1 MTFAAKFEERTRL
14 IASDLMTGR
23 VITTPADASVQAVAR
38 LMLENGIG
46 AAPVLDAAGAPIGMV
61 SDGDLL
67 GRRPEDYRREWWLE
81 LLADAASSRDIAN
94 DGHRRPIRDVMSAPL
109 IAIDPETPAPE
120 IARLLQSHRIKRLP
134 VIRDGKLVGIVSRT
148 DLLGVIEQF
157 HKIPQAKGEA
167 GAGLVRFL
175 KSLAGGAHLLME
187 ASRPPPVRRGR
198 RAGGAA
204 DTFRRGVSQQV
215 RAYEQEAI
223 DRAAAE
229 KQAARMERQ
238 REAKLILRQHVS
250 DESWRKLLD
259 HAEVAAKHGEKE
271 FLLHRFP
278 CDLCTD
284 GGRMIDVAE
293 PGWETTLRGKPAELL
308 DRWRAELKPKGLGSR
323 RGLSAMWTAFWATLA
338 CFSPGGSKAQESCDS
353 SARSRLG
360 VVVGGNENAGIGFD
374 PGKTVVDRLHAR
386 RILGDHP
393 QPSRSRSSVRRR
405 RTSPRRPWPK
415 RGSKRAA
422 PTPGNSISASIAAR
436 ISASDFGAASRGS
449 AR

>member
-175 KSLAGGAHLLME
+175 ESLAGGAHLLDGGLASAAGPAPVAAPE
-187 ASRPPPVRRGR
+187 APPTLS
-198 RAGGAA
+198 AEA
-204 DTFRRGVSQQV
+204 FRDQV

-250 DESWRKLLD
+250 DELWRKLLD

-308 DRWRAELKPKGLGSR
+308 DRWRAELKPKGF
-323 RGLSAMWTAFWATLA
+323 GLTARIV
-338 CFSPGGSKAQESCDS
+338 SY
-353 SARSRLG
+353 
-360 VVVGGNENAGIGFD
+360 
-374 PGKTVVDRLHAR
+374 VDG
-386 RILGDHP
+386 ILGD
-393 QPSRSRSSVRRR
+393 VGLFL
-405 RTSPRRPWPK
+405 TW
-415 RGSKRAA
+415 GE
-422 PTPGNSISASIAAR
+422 
-436 ISASDFGAASRGS
+436 
-449 AR
+449 